1 MWLDERALLVDWEE
15 VGRAPA
21 ELDAGWLLALSSMG
35 ATPALPPTT
44 LRARLLDEG
53 LDADRLW
60 WSWGLGLLRL
70 LYRSREL
77 PLPTSVVTAM
87 AQHIRAQIGA
97 LL

>member
-1 MWLDERALLVDWEE
+1 MTHRPPLAGVVGWPIGHSRSPKLHGHWLAREGIAGYYVPIGL
-15 VGRAPA
+15 APEA
-21 ELDAGWLLALSSMG
+21 
-35 ATPALPPTT
+35 
-44 LRARLLDEG
+44 LDEG